1 VTGKSLLVF
10 AQPNVPY
17 PWVAFSPDGRFL
29 ISRNMIWDASSG
41 RPEKVLECVKNAA
54 KSFYSADGRFILSA
68 DLEGGFYT
76 VDAATG
82 RLMRKFADFVPPGPF
97 DVSRDKKIMVAVD
110 KDQKELTV
118 WDLTSGRKN
127 ASIGVEQ
134 DVLSV
139 SLTSDRLRAILRQ
152 GISISEYDLPACK
165 ELVQLV
171 SFTDGGW
178 IVVTPEGYYNASS
191 RGDRY
196 LNVRV
201 GNSVYGIENYRE
213 SFYRP
218 EVVKGRWPEIP

>member
-1 VTGKSLLVF
+1 
-10 AQPNVPY
+10 
-17 PWVAFSPDGRFL
+17 
-29 ISRNMIWDASSG
+29 
-41 RPEKVLECVKNAA
+41 
-54 KSFYSADGRFILSA
+54 
-68 DLEGGFYT
+68 
-76 VDAATG
+76 
-82 RLMRKFADFVPPGPF
+82 
-97 DVSRDKKIMVAVD
+97 MVAVD

-218 EVVKGRWPEIP
+218 EVVKRALAGDSLKDLPKLTDEKEPPKVRIVDTPASVNTDEVQVRLSLDEQGGGIGDIRLYLNGTAVVLDSRSVSAPESRSGPYSEPIP